1 MGEAR
6 RQDTS
11 WRDRAACRD
20 SDPDLFFPTAT
31 RGPAY
36 DAQVAAEKAMC
47 AGCPVR
53 ATCLAVALDGLPLG
67 IAGGLTDTERRA
79 LRPRSAPAPS
89 VQAGAAE
96 AAWSASPS
104 RELGLA
110 LLAARRPRAEVARRC
125 RVTVRTV
132 ERWAAQARADV
143 TSDGDTADPG
153 PDPTAE
159 PVPVL
164 RSEVTAVTS

>member
-1 MGEAR
+1 MGEPS

-36 DAQVAAEKAMC
+36 EAQVAAAKALC

-53 ATCLAVALDGLPLG
+53 AMCLAVALDGLPVG

-79 LRPRSAPAPS
+79 LRPRSAPARRT
-89 VQAGAAE
+89 QAGAAD
-96 AAWSASPS
+96 AALSASPS

-143 TSDGDTADPG
+143 TSDGDTANPA
-153 PDPTAE
+153 PDPIPK

-164 RSEVTAVTS
+164 PSDVTAVTS